1 MSIDAE
7 QAWLAT
13 PAGAYLQEQEQR
25 LFDNAVSDVFG
36 FNALQLGM
44 PEMDLLRNSRMPFL
58 FKASQQHGLV
68 HCDPSHLPF
77 TSHSLDLVLLPH
89 TLEFTEN
96 PHQTLREAERVLVPE
111 GHIMITGF
119 NPISAWGLRRFVSK
133 RESYPWNGRAF
144 SLLRI
149 KDWLELL
156 GFELV
161 AGHMACYVP
170 PCRNPVWLDK
180 LRFMDKT
187 GDRWWPMMGGV
198 YFVTAK
204 KRVVGMRLIKP
215 SWSKSR
221 LKAGLVPTPSQKNDH
236 KKEHLE
242 Q

>member
-1 MSIDAE
+1 MSIDSE
-7 QAWLAT
+7 KVWLNT

-25 LFDNAVSDVFG
+25 LFDEAVSDVFG
-36 FNALQLGM
+36 FNAVQLGM
-44 PEMDLLRNSRMPFL
+44 PEMDLLRNSRIPFL
-58 FKASQQHGLV
+58 FKASQHHGLV
-68 HCDPSHLPF
+68 HCDPGHLPF
-77 TSHSLDLVLLPH
+77 TSNSLDLVLLPH
-89 TLEFTEN
+89 TLEFSEN
-96 PHQTLREAERVLVPE
+96 PHQALREAERVLVPE

-119 NPISAWGLRRFVSK
+119 NPISAWGLRRFVSS

-161 AGHMACYVP
+161 GGHMACYAP
-170 PCRNPVWLDK
+170 PCRNPIWLNK

-204 KRVVGMRLIKP
+204 KRVIGMRLIRP
-215 SWSKSR
+215 NWGKSR
-221 LKAGLVPTPSQKNDH
+221 LKAGLVPTPTQKNDRQ
-236 KKEHLE
+236 KEQVE